1 MAQKKKNPKK
11 IAPKKWKPKI
21 GEIYY
26 GISGGNY
33 GYYVDHW
40 KFTNDEMDKHYL
52 RANNYFRTREL
63 AIVAM
68 NALEN
73 AIDKLFKE
81 SEHG

>member
-1 MAQKKKNPKK
+1 VSTT
-11 IAPKKWKPKI
+11 PKKWKPKI

-26 GISGGNY
+26 VIY
-33 GYYVDHW
+33 GETHGRYVLRW
-40 KFTNDEMDKHYL
+40 KFTNDEMNKRFI

-68 NALEN
+68 NAIESATN
-73 AIDKLFKE
+73 KLFKE